1 MGRGASLSRP
11 AAATILQTENVPML
25 SQSSPISFAA
35 TQNARKSREFYEKT
49 LGLKFISEDGFAL
62 VFDANGTMLRIQKV
76 EAVDPRGY
84 TVLGWSVNDI
94 KSEVHNLAGLGVIL
108 ARYEGMGQDDSGI
121 WTSPSGAKVA
131 WFQDPDGNILS
142 LTEF

>member
-1 MGRGASLSRP
+1 
-11 AAATILQTENVPML
+11 ML
-25 SQSSPISFAA
+25 SQSRPISFAA

-84 TVLGWSVNDI
+84 TVLGWNVKNI
-94 KSEVHNLAGLGVIL
+94 TSEVRNLASLGVNF

-121 WTSPSGAKVA
+121 WISPSGAKIA